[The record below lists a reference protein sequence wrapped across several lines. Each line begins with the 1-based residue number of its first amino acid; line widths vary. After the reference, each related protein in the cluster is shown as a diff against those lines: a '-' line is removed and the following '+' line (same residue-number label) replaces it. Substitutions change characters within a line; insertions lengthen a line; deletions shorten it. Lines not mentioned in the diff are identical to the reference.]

1 MEKKRKISDEVCETS
16 TSGMVLKNKV
26 VSKISL
32 TVGIPNPESI
42 CFMSSVLQVLANVK
56 SYRDVNLATPT
67 ESSFDSHKIL
77 ALQLMLTDL
86 LNQVRED
93 EISQG
98 LEIEY

>member
-1 MEKKRKISDEVCETS
+1 M
-16 TSGMVLKNKV
+16 
-26 VSKISL
+26 
-32 TVGIPNPESI
+32 
-42 CFMSSVLQVLANVK
+42 
-56 SYRDVNLATPT
+56 NLATPT